1 MGHAHAHA
9 TGTASARVRRA
20 LRWALV
26 FNGVF
31 LLVEAG
37 VGFWTGSLALLSDA
51 AHMVSDVSALALA
64 LLVAELA
71 RRPASSGRTFGLV
84 RAEVLGAFVNALLLG
99 AACLLLG
106 SQAIGRLLTGHSEFH
121 AGPVLVVGVIGLL
134 INLGSAWM
142 LARSDRDNLNVR
154 GALAHM
160 LADAL
165 GSLGA
170 ILAAVLA
177 SAFDLHAADP
187 VLSLLICGLIL
198 FGTWS
203 VLRDSTRVL
212 LDFVPRDLPQ
222 ERVEEALRG
231 LPGVQAVHELHLWS
245 TGSQTMLTTHLV
257 PDPGVDPTELLARAE
272 HALRVLLRIQPTTI
286 QIDAPAADFEQKAC
300 PLLQDTEG
308 HGHADG
314 EYPATENAITD
325 DEHHDNQNTESRWLD
340 TSA

>member
-20 LRWALV
+20 LRWSLV

-84 RAEVLGAFVNALLLG
+84 RAEVLGAFVNALVLG
-99 AACLLLG
+99 GACLLLA
-106 SQAIGRLLTGHSEFH
+106 SHAVTRLSTGVTHFE
-121 AGPVLVVGVIGLL
+121 AQPVLIVGILGLA

-165 GSLGA
+165 GSVGA

-177 SAFDLHAADP
+177 SVFDFDAADP

-198 FGTWS
+198 YGTWG

-212 LDFVPRDLPQ
+212 LDFVPADLPQ
-222 ERVEEALRG
+222 ERVELALRR
-231 LPGVQAVHELHLWS
+231 LPGVQAIHELHVWS
-245 TGSQTMLTTHLV
+245 TGSRTILTAHLV
-257 PDPGVDPTELLARAE
+257 PEPGVEPNALLARAE
-272 HALRVLLRIQPTTI
+272 HELRGHLGIHHTTI
-286 QIDAPAADFEQKAC
+286 QIDPPAADSACEQQAC
-300 PLLQDTEG
+300 PLLQESAPDA
-308 HGHADG
+308 HA
-314 EYPATENAITD
+314 
-325 DEHHDNQNTESRWLD
+325 HHHHHHHH
-340 TSA
+340 